1 MLLGKLGMQSF
12 VLHVNGYCFLKCFT
26 CAVNKNVTR
35 SFVTFRSD
43 MDIENEDYE
52 FDRSDLTSR
61 PSTSQFQVSPIQP
74 VETIETFLGRVL
86 QQDSLP
92 KEDVRREW
100 NNTKS
105 ERQKLQKQ
113 LNKSNEAIE
122 YWISKRKFIS
132 QQLNN
137 NSQKIERLRGRM
149 LADCLSET

>member
-1 MLLGKLGMQSF
+1 
-12 VLHVNGYCFLKCFT
+12 
-26 CAVNKNVTR
+26 
-35 SFVTFRSD
+35 

-52 FDRSDLTSR
+52 YDRSDLTSR
-61 PSTSQFQVSPIQP
+61 PSTSQFQVSPIRP